1 MFPKT
6 GTLLSRSVFLVL
18 QSVPL
23 IFQEP
28 CWQLA
33 SIYEYRAPCSEGL
46 SSTLSSPLFHLRWTR
61 CSSLCFVSYHR
72 YWDQEVLRA
81 KKDAQEPSLMKAV
94 INCYWK
100 SYVVLG
106 IFTFL
111 EVKAFPYAALLFSVC
126 GSVLRWM
133 GPMGGEASSLRSED
147 KSCLGNMT

>member
-1 MFPKT
+1 
-6 GTLLSRSVFLVL
+6 
-18 QSVPL
+18 
-23 IFQEP
+23 
-28 CWQLA
+28 
-33 SIYEYRAPCSEGL
+33 
-46 SSTLSSPLFHLRWTR
+46 
-61 CSSLCFVSYHR
+61 
-72 YWDQEVLRA
+72 
-81 KKDAQEPSLMKAV
+81 MKAV